1 METMLQPKTVN
12 LSDYTTFKVGGECE
26 HFFEAATMKELQY
39 GIFYAD
45 EKNLPY
51 IILGGGSNILFDD
64 AGYKGVVIKLN
75 MKDFSVNDCILKAQA
90 GAKMSEVIIYA
101 IENGYSGMEWASGLP
116 GSVGGAV
123 RGNAGAFGGG
133 IADNIMKVTYLD
145 EKEKIRT
152 IDASKCGFGYRDSM
166 FKHSRK
172 FAILEAEFMM
182 NKDKTVEE
190 LKSKFEKYINYRNT
204 NHPLDYP
211 SAGSVFKNIDDKK
224 EASLCLKI
232 NPRMNE
238 FLKKWQGKISTAYL
252 IEDCNLKGVR
262 IGGARISEKHAN
274 FIVNESNAASDDI
287 KKLIKTVIEKVR
299 EKYGITLK
307 PEIMIIGTGS

>member
-1 METMLQPKTVN
+1 MMDTILHPRTVT
-12 LSDYTTFKVGGECE
+12 LADYTTFKTGGKSE
-26 HFFEAATMKELQY
+26 HFFEAANLEELQY
-39 GIFYAD
+39 SIFYAN

-51 IILGGGSNILFDD
+51 IILGGGSNVLFDD

-75 MKDFSVNDCILKAQA
+75 MKEFSINDCILKAQA
-90 GAKMSEVIIYA
+90 GAMMSEVVNYA

-116 GSVGGAV
+116 GTIAGAI
-123 RGNAGAFGGG
+123 RGNAGAFGGC

-145 EKEKIRT
+145 EKGKIRET
-152 IDASKCGFGYRDSM
+152 EAKRCGFGYRDST

-172 FAILEAEFMM
+172 FVILEAEFMM
-182 NKDKTVEE
+182 NKDKTTEE
-190 LKSKFEKYINYRNT
+190 LKSKFEKYINYRNS

-211 SAGSVFKNIDDKK
+211 SAGSVFKNIDEKK
-224 EASLCLKI
+224 EVSVCLKI

-274 FIVNESNAASDDI
+274 FIVNENNATSDDI

-307 PEIMIIGTGS
+307 PEIMII